1 MRHVLWHTDRA
12 TLVRGYIRQDNDGFR
27 HENAREFTCFRIVRI
42 VHLLYCSRRV
52 AKAGTP
58 TSTKHAP
65 GGRTSRSRG
74 FVRWAVVLLAI
85 AIIIDAIVG
94 ERGLLAML
102 RAREH
107 FEMNASAIE
116 QQRAENARL
125 RTEADRLTNDPAALE
140 ELARGEL
147 GLMRP
152 GEKVFIV
159 KDLEPPAAH

>member
-1 MRHVLWHTDRA
+1 ML
-12 TLVRGYIRQDNDGFR
+12 
-27 HENAREFTCFRIVRI
+27 
-42 VHLLYCSRRV
+42 
-52 AKAGTP
+52 
-58 TSTKHAP
+58 
-65 GGRTSRSRG
+65 
-74 FVRWAVVLLAI
+74 AV

-102 RAREH
+102 RAREQ
-107 FEMNASAIE
+107 FEMNAAAIE
-116 QQRAENARL
+116 QQRTENTRL

>member
-1 MRHVLWHTDRA
+1 M
-12 TLVRGYIRQDNDGFR
+12 
-27 HENAREFTCFRIVRI
+27 
-42 VHLLYCSRRV
+42 
-52 AKAGTP
+52 
-58 TSTKHAP
+58 
-65 GGRTSRSRG
+65 
-74 FVRWAVVLLAI
+74 

-102 RAREH
+102 RAREQ
-107 FEMNASAIE
+107 FEMNAAAIQ
-116 QQRAENARL
+116 QQRVENTRL

>member
-1 MRHVLWHTDRA
+1 MT
-12 TLVRGYIRQDNDGFR
+12 TLLLPLQVR
-27 HENAREFTCFRIVRI
+27 
-42 VHLLYCSRRV
+42 
-52 AKAGTP
+52 K
-58 TSTKHAP
+58 
-65 GGRTSRSRG
+65 RG
-74 FVRWAVVLLAI
+74 AAQPAFAFAQADVI
-85 AIIIDAIVG
+85 GPHGIVG

-102 RAREH
+102 RAREQ
-107 FEMNASAIE
+107 FEMNAAAIE

-159 KDLEPPAAH
+159 KDLKPPAAH

>member
-1 MRHVLWHTDRA
+1 M
-12 TLVRGYIRQDNDGFR
+12 
-27 HENAREFTCFRIVRI
+27 
-42 VHLLYCSRRV
+42 
-52 AKAGTP
+52 
-58 TSTKHAP
+58 
-65 GGRTSRSRG
+65 
-74 FVRWAVVLLAI
+74 

-102 RAREH
+102 RAREQ
-107 FEMNASAIE
+107 FEMNAAAIE

-125 RTEADRLTNDPAALE
+125 RVEADRLTNDPAALE

-159 KDLEPPAAH
+159 KDLKPPAAH

>member
-1 MRHVLWHTDRA
+1 M
-12 TLVRGYIRQDNDGFR
+12 
-27 HENAREFTCFRIVRI
+27 
-42 VHLLYCSRRV
+42 
-52 AKAGTP
+52 
-58 TSTKHAP
+58 
-65 GGRTSRSRG
+65 
-74 FVRWAVVLLAI
+74 LAM

-102 RAREH
+102 RAREQ
-107 FEMNASAIE
+107 FEMNAAAIQ
-116 QQRAENARL
+116 QQRVENTRL

>member
-1 MRHVLWHTDRA
+1 M
-12 TLVRGYIRQDNDGFR
+12 
-27 HENAREFTCFRIVRI
+27 
-42 VHLLYCSRRV
+42 S
-52 AKAGTP
+52 
-58 TSTKHAP
+58 
-65 GGRTSRSRG
+65 
-74 FVRWAVVLLAI
+74 VVLLAM

-102 RAREH
+102 RAREQ
-107 FEMNASAIE
+107 FEQNESALQ

-125 RTEADRLTNDPAALE
+125 REEADRLTKDPAALE

-159 KDLEPPAAH
+159 KDLKPPAAH

>member
-1 MRHVLWHTDRA
+1 V
-12 TLVRGYIRQDNDGFR
+12 
-27 HENAREFTCFRIVRI
+27 
-42 VHLLYCSRRV
+42 S
-52 AKAGTP
+52 
-58 TSTKHAP
+58 
-65 GGRTSRSRG
+65 
-74 FVRWAVVLLAI
+74 VVLLAM

-102 RAREH
+102 RAREQ
-107 FEMNASAIE
+107 FEQNESALQ

-125 RTEADRLTNDPAALE
+125 REEADRLTKDPAALE

-159 KDLEPPAAH
+159 KDLKPPAAH

>member
-1 MRHVLWHTDRA
+1 M
-12 TLVRGYIRQDNDGFR
+12 
-27 HENAREFTCFRIVRI
+27 
-42 VHLLYCSRRV
+42 
-52 AKAGTP
+52 
-58 TSTKHAP
+58 
-65 GGRTSRSRG
+65 
-74 FVRWAVVLLAI
+74 

-102 RAREH
+102 RAREQ
-107 FEMNASAIE
+107 FEMNAAAIE

-125 RTEADRLTNDPAALE
+125 RVEADRLTNDPAALE

-159 KDLEPPAAH
+159 KDLQPPAAH